1 MQDLQQSITNLNNQM
16 TQLLQAIQTLAA
28 AAPAGAIP
36 PAQAAPAAPAVTFA
50 LSPGTTNPDQLID
63 YSTRTGQALYDT
75 GKSKLM
81 EAEEEKFDLKA
92 TQVVRFQEMLRA
104 RSEMMGWSNP
114 VQGITDDQV
123 AGINCD
129 LISEYGKIPY
139 EEIKTQSE
147 TYWKATGVKKQQ

>member
-16 TQLLQAIQTLAA
+16 TQLLRAIQTLAA

-36 PAQAAPAAPAVTFA
+36 PAQAATTTTAVTFA

-81 EAEEEKFDLKA
+81 
-92 TQVVRFQEMLRA
+92 
-104 RSEMMGWSNP
+104 
-114 VQGITDDQV
+114 
-123 AGINCD
+123 
-129 LISEYGKIPY
+129 
-139 EEIKTQSE
+139 
-147 TYWKATGVKKQQ
+147 